1 MPINYNVLELISPL
15 YADRSTSAYVNV
27 YSGHVIEN
35 KLLALHSADMVDYDG
50 EVKPD
55 STMVVQR
62 TDPPST
68 KPKMVRL
75 VNTAYSTEDGVAR
88 AIWVDD
94 KDYDSLLQERLE
106 KLVFALKNRDP
117 NLAFQLVSLLSHQSN
132 NKVSEDNLH
141 REHKTSRIME
151 IKPWRL

>member
-15 YADRSTSAYVNV
+15 YADRSTSAYVKVNR
-27 YSGHVIEN
+27 GAVIEN
-35 KLLALHSADMVDYDG
+35 KLLGLHSADMVDYDG

-55 STMVVQR
+55 SAMVVER

-68 KPKMVRL
+68 KPKMIRL
-75 VNTAYSTEDGVAR
+75 VNTAYSTEEGIAR
-88 AIWVDD
+88 AIWVDN
-94 KDYDSLLQERLE
+94 KDYDPLLQERLE

-117 NLAFQLVSLLSHQSN
+117 NLSFQLVSLLSHQSN

-141 REHKTSRIME
+141 REHKVSRIMR
-151 IKPWRL
+151 IKPWQL